1 MVCDLFLVFVHFEMI
16 MFLCKLPTIFIKD
29 VRSLNGA
36 ILKWGTE

>member
-16 MFLCKLPTIFIKD
+16 MLLCKLPTIFMKD